1 MAPGAG
7 GGGRWWLLTGAAVGR
22 WWLLTGAAV
31 GRWWLSAEVVV
42 AVGVDRYGQPP
53 LSIGWD

>member
-1 MAPGAG
+1 MAPGVG
-7 GGGRWWLLTGAAVGR
+7 GGGRWRLS
-22 WWLLTGAAV
+22 TGAAV

-53 LSIGWD
+53 LSVGLNRRCPSF